1 MIEYCINEDKL
12 PPKLPVIFSKK
23 ITNEIDVIG
32 YYNRNSDDKLSM
44 WHDYLNG
51 IMNYISNPAI
61 AWDNTNRYIHFPN
74 GATYI
79 KDFDFNYIKTI
90 IDRLPYRLTN
100 DQLKAIEE
108 IVNDLEATHRMN
120 RLLQGDVGSGKTVV
134 AFTGMFVNY
143 LSGYQSALMA
153 PTEILAMQHYLNLKK
168 FLEKEDIRIEL
179 LTGSTPKKEKADI
192 YKGLK

>member
-79 KDFDFNYIKTI
+79 KDFDFNVGFTI
-90 IDRLPYRLTN
+90 RTN
-100 DQLKAIEE
+100 CNKSY
-108 IVNDLEATHRMN
+108 VY
-120 RLLQGDVGSGKTVV
+120 V
-134 AFTGMFVNY
+134 FT
-143 LSGYQSALMA
+143 
-153 PTEILAMQHYLNLKK
+153 INLKPEE
-168 FLEKEDIRIEL
+168 F
-179 LTGSTPKKEKADI
+179 
-192 YKGLK
+192 GLKVPPILNENKQHTSDKIIYRIKESQLRRIIRESIKKVLNII